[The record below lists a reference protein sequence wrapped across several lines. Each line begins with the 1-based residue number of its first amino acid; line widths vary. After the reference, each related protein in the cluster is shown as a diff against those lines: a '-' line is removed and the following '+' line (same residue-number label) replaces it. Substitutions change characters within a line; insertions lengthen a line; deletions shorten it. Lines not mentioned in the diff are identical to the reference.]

1 MLFMMLIGA
10 PPYQVPKRSNPAF
23 NFIVKGRLGDVL
35 KHWKRLGCVSED
47 ALDLM
52 NRIFKYEPERIKMEQ
67 ILAHPFLKE
76 QAASHKAEAIGV
88 HSDSA
93 NVEEKGDSAEKE
105 SEKRVASNEETAQQE
120 QTVQEEAEAGQPNSV
135 HSIVQSESLS
145 AEYTFVCWEGMALSI
160 LSAHCDF
167 ADSLSV

>member
-1 MLFMMLIGA
+1 MG
-10 PPYQVPKRSNPAF
+10 
-23 NFIVKGRLGDVL
+23 
-35 KHWKRLGCVSED
+35 
-47 ALDLM
+47 M

-105 SEKRVASNEETAQQE
+105 SEKRVASNEETA
-120 QTVQEEAEAGQPNSV
+120 VQEEAEAGQPNSV

-145 AEYTFVCWEGMALSI
+145 AEYTFKYDL
-160 LSAHCDF
+160 
-167 ADSLSV
+167 